1 MHNKQEYFDY
11 LSVIIPK
18 DVLAV
23 HGLAASVNY
32 AGEVDGAAGLD
43 EKLLGAQDRSARL
56 CKGSRFHPSCS
67 VNAIMNQDCSLSTE
81 SFLPITVSL
90 MK

>member
-23 HGLAASVNY
+23 HGLAASVDY

-43 EKLLGAQDRSARL
+43 EELLRAEDRCARL
-56 CKGSRFHPSCS
+56 
-67 VNAIMNQDCSLSTE
+67 
-81 SFLPITVSL
+81 
-90 MK
+90 